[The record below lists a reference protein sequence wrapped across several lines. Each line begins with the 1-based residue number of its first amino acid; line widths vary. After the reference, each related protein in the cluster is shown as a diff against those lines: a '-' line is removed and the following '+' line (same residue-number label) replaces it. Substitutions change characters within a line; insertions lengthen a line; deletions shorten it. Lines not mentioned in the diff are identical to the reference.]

1 MGLQFGEHTDSR
13 HNLIATKRGEL
24 HYMRL
29 RHADDT
35 GPEGFVQCKTPTT
48 GIEIGRGS
56 EGSTSSGGFNP
67 IRRG

>member
-13 HNLIATKRGEL
+13 HNLTATKRGGEL

-35 GPEGFVQCKTPTT
+35 GPEGFV
-48 GIEIGRGS
+48 
-56 EGSTSSGGFNP
+56 
-67 IRRG
+67 

>member
-29 RHADDT
+29 RQVKSC
-35 GPEGFVQCKTPTT
+35 GVV
-48 GIEIGRGS
+48 
-56 EGSTSSGGFNP
+56 
-67 IRRG
+67 

>member
-1 MGLQFGEHTDSR
+1 MGLQFDEHTDSR

-35 GPEGFVQCKTPTT
+35 GPEGFV
-48 GIEIGRGS
+48 
-56 EGSTSSGGFNP
+56 
-67 IRRG
+67 